1 MVKYYYLFRIISA
14 KRCPALAPVSHGRI
28 LLEFD
33 DLEVSYRARLECDR
47 GYVAWGHSSLACLTS
62 GLWSSEPGLSS
73 CRPLSCGAPP
83 PLANAG
89 VLLRNGSTLWRD
101 EAVYTCDP
109 GYLLVVNDSTGN
121 IRVLCQI
128 RCNNTKSKSVLVVC
142 LSVRPFV

>member
-1 MVKYYYLFRIISA
+1 MVTYYYLHRFISA

-47 GYVAWGHSSLACLTS
+47 GYVAWGHSSLACLAS

-89 VLLRNGSTLWRD
+89 VLLRNGSTVWRD

-109 GYLLVVNDSTGN
+109 GYLLVVNDSTGM
-121 IRVLCQI
+121 IQ
-128 RCNNTKSKSVLVVC
+128 KSFQLIEIKKLIKVYISDFDTRWQ
-142 LSVRPFV
+142 SI